1 MLLIRNKAAQTTPV
15 AIPATATRISFDT
28 TVESTNSNLVLS
40 DNEVAALTEGM
51 YSSIAEVDV
60 SNSST
65 SAAVTVTL
73 TAYANGNPVPGAT
86 TTVTVAESG
95 SAALVLPW
103 VTKVIPAQ
111 SGTAKISWY
120 LSGGAVNLNNA
131 KAMVS
136 RIL

>member
-15 AIPATATRISFDT
+15 AIPATATRITFDT

-60 SNSST
+60 SNSG

-86 TTVTVAESG
+86 TTATVAASG
-95 SAALVLPW
+95 AAALVLPW

-120 LSGGAVNLNNA
+120 LNGGAVSLNNA

-136 RIL
+136 RII